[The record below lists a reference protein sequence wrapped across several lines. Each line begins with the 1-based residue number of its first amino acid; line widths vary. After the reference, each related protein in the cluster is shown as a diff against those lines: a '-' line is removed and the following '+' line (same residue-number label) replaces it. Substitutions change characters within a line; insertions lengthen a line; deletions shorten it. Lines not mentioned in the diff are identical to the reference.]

1 MPADLIA
8 KIRQYPKTAAFV
20 LGSLSVL
27 ALPPHFWLPVLLVS
41 FTGLLLLLQQ
51 TEKPKEAFAFGYWFG
66 FGYFACGLSWIGN
79 ALLIDAQTFGWLY
92 PLVFLASGAFFG
104 LFAAFPA
111 WLASY
116 FKNIYAKYLAFASL
130 WVAFEWVRS
139 FFLTGFPWNLL
150 GTVLAFT
157 PATMQLLSLIHI

>member
-51 TEKPKEAFAFGYWFG
+51 T
-66 FGYFACGLSWIGN
+66 
-79 ALLIDAQTFGWLY
+79 
-92 PLVFLASGAFFG
+92 
-104 LFAAFPA
+104 
-111 WLASY
+111 
-116 FKNIYAKYLAFASL
+116 
-130 WVAFEWVRS
+130 
-139 FFLTGFPWNLL
+139 
-150 GTVLAFT
+150 
-157 PATMQLLSLIHI
+157 